1 MGIFFHSFA
10 ACEFGYA
17 LIVAIS
23 TPISAE
29 EFDRLSQESELRL
42 EYLDGEVIELST
54 PRPIHNQIAKRLVA
68 LLDRHVISNSSGLVF
83 WSDEF
88 RLNER
93 RRVIPDVAFMMAPKH
108 QLVDLNRTPI
118 DIIPDLTIEVIS
130 PSETA
135 LDVERKITAYLEAG
149 VSEVWTVYP
158 EAQHVYIHWSNTSKL
173 LKAGDLVE
181 SALLPGWSC
190 PVSEIFSIQVNIRD

>member
-1 MGIFFHSFA
+1 MPTSP
-10 ACEFGYA
+10 
-17 LIVAIS
+17 L
-23 TPISAE
+23 ISAE
-29 EFDRLSQESELRL
+29 EFDRLSQESEVRL

-54 PRPIHNQIAKRLVA
+54 PRPIHNQIAMQIVTLLKRYV
-68 LLDRHVISNSSGLVF
+68 VGNSSGLLF
-83 WSDEF
+83 WTDEF
-88 RLNER
+88 RLSER

-118 DIIPDLTIEVIS
+118 DLIPDLTIEVIS

-181 SALLPGWSC
+181 SALMPGWPC
-190 PVSEIFSIQVNIRD
+190 PVSEIFAI